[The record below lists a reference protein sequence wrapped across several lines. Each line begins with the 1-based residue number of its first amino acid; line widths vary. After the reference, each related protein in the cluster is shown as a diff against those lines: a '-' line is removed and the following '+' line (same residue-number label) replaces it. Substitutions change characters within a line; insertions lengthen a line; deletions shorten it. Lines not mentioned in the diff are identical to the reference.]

1 MKFND
6 DKSKIFLKEKYCI
19 IETPVEHAEHSV
31 EVVSK
36 MINMGWTLM
45 SGATFDDG
53 KIIHSLVKEPKN
65 G

>member
-45 SGATFDDG
+45 SGACLLYTSPSPRDRG
-53 KIIHSLVKEPKN
+53 
-65 G
+65 